1 MEQSVDRGQAELG
14 IAEVNDSAALRRGGL
29 ERVHLHMPVDVRSA
43 SLAIIAV
50 LACVVALQW
59 AKDVVIPIL
68 MGVLL
73 SYALTPVVNQLVR
86 WRLPRGVAAFAI
98 ITTLVAVMAGGTWAL
113 SGQANA
119 LLELAPQVA
128 QKFRQFAA
136 QMSGS
141 ASALQRVEQ
150 AATELQQVTGT
161 QPVAS
166 SASATSASL
175 ASPAV
180 SPAKQSRSP
189 VQSQPI
195 PAVAHVVVEK
205 PPLVVRDVVI
215 AGTLGAVTFLGQ
227 IAVIFLI
234 ALFLLASGNT
244 FRRKLVKMA
253 GPKLSQRK
261 ITVEALEEIA
271 AQIERYLLVQLA
283 ISSLV
288 GIATWLVFWSFGMNQ
303 AAVWGVIAAV
313 TNLIPYLG
321 AVVVGGGAAA
331 IGMLQFDSV
340 QTGLLIGASSFAIH
354 TVVGNLVT
362 PWLMGRAARMSAV
375 AVFVS
380 VLSFGWLWG
389 VWGLLLGVP
398 ILLVTKTVCDRVDEL
413 KPIGELLG
421 A

>member
-1 MEQSVDRGQAELG
+1 MEQSIDQGRAERS
-14 IAEVNDSAALRRGGL
+14 IADLDGSPPASGDGL

-43 SLAIIAV
+43 SLALIAV
-50 LACVVALQW
+50 LTSVVALQW

-86 WRLPRGVAAFAI
+86 WNLPRSVAAFGVI
-98 ITTLVAVMAGGTWAL
+98 MTLVAALASGAWAL
-113 SGQANA
+113 TGQANA
-119 LLELAPQVA
+119 LLELVPQVA
-128 QKFRQFAA
+128 QKFRQFTA

-141 ASALQRVEQ
+141 TAALQSVEQ
-150 AATELQQVTGT
+150 AATELQQVTST
-161 QPVAS
+161 PAVAS
-166 SASATSASL
+166 SVPAAPHASE
-175 ASPAV
+175 AV
-180 SPAKQSRSP
+180 PRVKPGPSP
-189 VQSQPI
+189 VHSLPSQG
-195 PAVAHVVVEK
+195 VAHVVVEK
-205 PPLVVRDVVI
+205 PPLVVRDVLI

-283 ISSLV
+283 ISVLV
-288 GIATWLVFWSFGMNQ
+288 GVATWLVFWSFGMDQ

-380 VLSFGWLWG
+380 VLTFGWLWG

-421 A
+421 T

>member
-1 MEQSVDRGQAELG
+1 
-14 IAEVNDSAALRRGGL
+14 
-29 ERVHLHMPVDVRSA
+29 
-43 SLAIIAV
+43 
-50 LACVVALQW
+50 
-59 AKDVVIPIL
+59 

-73 SYALTPVVNQLVR
+73 SYALTPVVDQLVR
-86 WRLPRGVAAFAI
+86 WRLPRSVAAFGVIA
-98 ITTLVAVMAGGTWAL
+98 TLVAAMASGAWTL

-119 LLELAPQVA
+119 LLEAG
-128 QKFRQFAA
+128 AA
-136 QMSGS
+136 GGPKVS
-141 ASALQRVEQ
+141 
-150 AATELQQVTGT
+150 
-161 QPVAS
+161 PVHRSNGGVRLS
-166 SASATSASL
+166 SAACRTGSVGTAAGDQYAGGCVICTGRVTAPVSAA
-175 ASPAV
+175 AP
-180 SPAKQSRSP
+180 PPRSVRP
-189 VQSQPI
+189 SVQSLPGQG
-195 PAVAHVVVEK
+195 VAHVVVEK
-205 PPLVVRDVVI
+205 PPLAVRDVLI

-261 ITVEALEEIA
+261 ITVDALEEIA

-283 ISSLV
+283 ISVLV
-288 GIATWLVFWSFGMNQ
+288 GVATWLVFWCFGMNQ

-340 QTGLLIGASSFAIH
+340 ETGLLIGASSFAIH

-398 ILLVTKTVCDRVDEL
+398 ILLVAKTVCDRVDEL

-421 A
+421 T